1 MQALVHAIM
10 QLFFNI
16 CIIKRANYLESCRL
30 LICIYIAYGY
40 NHYSICNQYRV
51 HNIPRYMQAILTC
64 TFKLLLSI
72 HLLVFLYC
80 DIFGKIQ
87 ICVIIIKFMY
97 TVVTLSRKTSITYKT
112 PALEIIGLRYIII
125 LENSSFLLSYIHII
139 NLTFYKENVPS
150 SVMQRCYHFRKQ
162 WPTYIVEL
170 FACVYDSSS
179 KKNTKYIAITCYIV
193 HLILCKITDSIYKQ
207 QKNAI
212 CNGLIYIVVHGSRL
226 KFVPDS

>member
-10 QLFFNI
+10 QLCFNI
-16 CIIKRANYLESCRL
+16 CIIMRANYLESFRL

-40 NHYSICNQYRV
+40 NHYSICNQCRV

-72 HLLVFLYC
+72 HLSVFLYC

-97 TVVTLSRKTSITYKT
+97 TVVTLSRKISITYKT

-125 LENSSFLLSYIHII
+125 LVIYSYNKLDILQGECTIFSHAEVLSFSKTMTHVYCGII
-139 NLTFYKENVPS
+139 CMCL
-150 SVMQRCYHFRKQ
+150 
-162 WPTYIVEL
+162 W
-170 FACVYDSSS
+170 
-179 KKNTKYIAITCYIV
+179 
-193 HLILCKITDSIYKQ
+193 LI
-207 QKNAI
+207 
-212 CNGLIYIVVHGSRL
+212 
-226 KFVPDS
+226 